1 MIKFNPPALKLRRIS
16 RGAMKT
22 TRGAQDHC
30 AEPGRYARQ
39 GFPEAIYATGKTDKQ
54 IIEIARELSK
64 GNGPVIVTRATKALA
79 RVLKR
84 SFKGSRYYEQARIVL
99 VNNAVKKSSVR
110 YACVVTAGTTDIPV
124 AEEAAVTAEIMGCRI
139 ERVYDVGV
147 AGVHRLLAHSRVL
160 ENAACVIVCA
170 GMEGALASVVGG
182 LVKCSVIG
190 VPTSVG
196 YGVSFGGVSALLS
209 MLNSCAANVSAVNI
223 DDGFGAGIIANLVT
237 NP

>member
-1 MIKFNPPALKLRRIS
+1 
-16 RGAMKT
+16 MK
-22 TRGAQDHC
+22 HHNV
-30 AEPGRYARQ
+30 EPGRYARQ

-54 IIEIARELSK
+54 VIEIARELAK
-64 GNGPVIVTRATKALA
+64 GSGPVMVTRAAPALA

-84 SFKGSRYYEQARIVL
+84 AFKSSRYFGLAKIVL
-99 VNNAVKKSSVR
+99 INSAVKESSKR
-110 YACVVTAGTTDIPV
+110 YACVVTAGTTDVPV
-124 AEEAAVTAEIMGCRI
+124 AEEAAVTAEIMGCRV
-139 ERVYDVGV
+139 ERIYDVGV
-147 AGVHRLLAHSRVL
+147 AGVHRLLAHSPVL
-160 ENAACVIVCA
+160 EKASFVIVCA

-182 LVKCSVIG
+182 LVKCPVVG

-223 DDGFGAGIIANLVT
+223 DDGFGAGIIANLVV